1 MAVGRQR
8 KMGEQDH
15 QARRVRA
22 AYRLLP
28 TARSAG
34 GWTLIELVITMTI
47 MAILSV
53 GIIPL
58 VKTAVKRQRE
68 FQLRDNLRT
77 MREAIKEFHRDTV
90 GMPAT
95 AGIGG
100 TPISAAPVGPVPG
113 TPGTPGGAPGID
125 PRSRVVIADPTI
137 FGVDNLE
144 RYPPSLDIL
153 VSGVAVVPRL
163 QPVGSTQSGE
173 LPKLGEG
180 GLLGNKKKI
189 YLREIPK
196 DPITGKTDW
205 CFHSPFDDP
214 GQCSD
219 STDAGIFDV
228 TSRADGTALDGT
240 KYSVW

>member
-1 MAVGRQR
+1 MS
-8 KMGEQDH
+8 
-15 QARRVRA
+15 ARAKHRV
-22 AYRLLP
+22 
-28 TARSAG
+28 G

-90 GMPAT
+90 GIQCT
-95 AGIGG
+95 GLGGAGI
-100 TPISAAPVGPVPG
+100 SAGPPPPVQQGQ
-113 TPGTPGGAPGID
+113 PGGQNFD
-125 PRSRVVIADPTI
+125 PRSRVVIADCTI

-144 RYPPSLDIL
+144 RYPPDLDTL
-153 VSGVAVVPRL
+153 VSGVGVVPRGP
-163 QPVGSTQSGE
+163 QVG
-173 LPKLGEG
+173 G
-180 GLLGNKKKI
+180 GLGTGGDLLSKESDLTKGGVLGNKKKI

-196 DPITGKTDW
+196 DPITGKSDW
-205 CFHSPFDDP
+205 CFRSPFDDP

-219 STDAGIFDV
+219 KTDAGIFDV

-240 KYSVW
+240 RYSDW